1 MPSHID
7 ILDEREPL
15 GKPFLGS
22 ILFHAFVV
30 GLLFVTA
37 YTENKAKV
45 NWGVENPGGGPASV
59 AVNPVNSIPLPRRS
73 GRVNPLANET
83 ENQLPQIQ
91 KHEPREKVKAPEPDA
106 IPIKSRHKHREF
118 ERETV
123 VQNTY
128 HPEKITRPSQIYSQ
142 EAPALRSEMFDKAG
156 SGQIGVGP
164 NGPLG
169 TQCGAYASQ
178 IQELVA
184 SKWRTGDIDGHL
196 QSAPPVIFT
205 FNLHRDGTFDGLRQK
220 QSSGNYQIDKSAERA
235 LAEITQFPP
244 ITCGSNGG
252 LIEFWFQ
259 LKR

>member
-1 MPSHID
+1 MQHAA
-7 ILDEREPL
+7 ILDERESL
-15 GKPFLGS
+15 GRPFLGS
-22 ILFHAFVV
+22 IVLHVAVIGVLF
-30 GLLFVTA
+30 LTA
-37 YTENKAKV
+37 YTTEKSKVKWGFENA
-45 NWGVENPGGGPASV
+45 GGGPASV
-59 AVNPVNSIPLPRRS
+59 AVNPVNSIPLPHRS
-73 GRVNPLANET
+73 GRVNPLASDT
-83 ENQLPQIQ
+83 ESELPQIP
-91 KHEPREKVKAPEPDA
+91 KNEPKVKEKAPEPDA
-106 IPIKSRHKHREF
+106 IPIKSRTKHHVAPEA
-118 ERETV
+118 V
-123 VQNTY
+123 VQNRF
-128 HPEKITRPSQIYSQ
+128 HPEPITRPNQIYSHD
-142 EAPALRSEMFDKAG
+142 APALRSEMFDKAG

-178 IQELVA
+178 IQQLVA
-184 SKWRTGDIDGHL
+184 SKWHTSDIDARL

-220 QSSGNYQIDKSAERA
+220 ESSGNYQIDTSAQRA

>member
-1 MPSHID
+1 MPSHVD

-15 GKPFLGS
+15 DKPFLGS
-22 ILFHAFVV
+22 ILFHALVV

-45 NWGVENPGGGPASV
+45 SWGVENPGGGPASV
-59 AVNPVNSIPLPRRS
+59 AVNPVKTIPLPHRS
-73 GRVNPLANET
+73 GRVNPLANDT

-91 KHEPREKVKAPEPDA
+91 KNEPRAKAKAPDPDA
-106 IPIKSRHKHREF
+106 IPIKSRHKRDLA
-118 ERETV
+118 RDPV
-123 VQNTY
+123 VQKSY
-128 HPEKITRPSQIYSQ
+128 HPETITRPSQIYSQ
-142 EAPALRSEMFDKAG
+142 DAPALRSEMFDKAG

-164 NGPLG
+164 SGPLG

-178 IQELVA
+178 IQQLVA
-184 SKWRTGDIDGHL
+184 SKWRTGDIDSHL
-196 QSAPPVIFT
+196 PSAPPVIFT

-220 QSSGNYQIDKSAERA
+220 QSSGNYQVDISAQRA

-252 LIEFWFQ
+252 VIELWFQ
-259 LKR
+259 LRR